1 MSFTILSTHT
11 YYTIKSIKMINKE
24 TR

>member
-1 MSFTILSTHT
+1 MSFTILFKHT